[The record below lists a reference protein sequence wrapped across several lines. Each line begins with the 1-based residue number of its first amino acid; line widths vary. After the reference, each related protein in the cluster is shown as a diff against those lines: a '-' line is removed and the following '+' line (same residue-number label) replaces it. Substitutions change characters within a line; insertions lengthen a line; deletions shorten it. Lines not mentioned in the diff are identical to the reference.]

1 MGRACCPQP
10 SVRIIKVADFEA
22 GLRGLDDVLRAV
34 HARGLIDEEALRR
47 DLLAEIRKF
56 GNYISPARESE
67 YALALLREYRKHVAS
82 TSP

>member
-34 HARGLIDEEALRR
+34 HAMGLSDEETIRR
-47 DLLAEIRKF
+47 ELLSGIRKF
-56 GNYISPARESE
+56 GNYISPARESD
-67 YALALLREYRKHVAS
+67 YAFALLQEYRKYLAS
-82 TSP
+82 PSP